1 MPCSPIPNNGA
12 PESKLERGRTA
23 QAGIDR
29 PNQEHAARR
38 KINMSNQPNGRA
50 DGRESGRNLATNFP
64 LRENT
69 MGRLCAAATPPRI
82 RRRRREGEKVLREDF
97 RAGSTDGGA
106 ENPGRA
112 DLVRKRAYLHGAR
125 I

>member
-1 MPCSPIPNNGA
+1 MSAGRNRNG
-12 PESKLERGRTA
+12 
-23 QAGIDR
+23 
-29 PNQEHAARR
+29 PNQEHAGRR
-38 KINMSNQPNGRA
+38 KINMSNRRSG
-50 DGRESGRNLATNFP
+50 GESGRNLATNFP

-125 I
+125 IQGTFILSVS

>member
-1 MPCSPIPNNGA
+1 MSGAGRNG
-12 PESKLERGRTA
+12 
-23 QAGIDR
+23 
-29 PNQEHAARR
+29 PNQEPAGRR
-38 KINMSNQPNGRA
+38 KINMSNRRSG
-50 DGRESGRNLATNFP
+50 GESGRNLATNSP

-69 MGRLCAAATPPRI
+69 MGRFCAAVTPPRI
-82 RRRRREGEKVLREDF
+82 RRRREREQVLRENV

-112 DLVRKRAYLHGAR
+112 DLVRKRAYLHGDR